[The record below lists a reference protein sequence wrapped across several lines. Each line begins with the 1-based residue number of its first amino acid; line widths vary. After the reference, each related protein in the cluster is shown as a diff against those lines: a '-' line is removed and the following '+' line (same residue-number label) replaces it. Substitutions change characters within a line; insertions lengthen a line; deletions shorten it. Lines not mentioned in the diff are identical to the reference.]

1 MSMFIGHT
9 KVKQVNVV
17 FNDGVDTNVTK
28 ENIRT
33 GIRILGVD
41 GEYTAD
47 GTQTTGYDLA
57 TASDIVDGHSAWA
70 DGEEV
75 IGTLVV
81 NHYYTGSNVPENNFG
96 NNGDIYLQQ

>member
-1 MSMFIGHT
+1 MSFYIGNT

-17 FNDGVDTNVTK
+17 FNDGVDTNVSK

-33 GIRILGVD
+33 GVRILGID

-47 GTQTTGYDLA
+47 GTQTVGYQLA
-57 TASDIVDGHSAWA
+57 EAGDIVDGHSAWA

-81 NHYYTGSNVPENNFG
+81 NHYYTGTSEPSTSFG